1 MTLTLILKLG
11 GSLLANGREL
21 VRFLSKYAFA
31 KRTARQIVIVPGG
44 GPFAESVRELQ
55 RRLGILDDTAH
66 WMAVLAMHQ
75 YGLFLA
81 DGAPEI
87 PVLDRLEDVRATG
100 TGLCILF
107 PYRVLRA
114 NDALPHTW
122 NVTSDTIAAF
132 IAHKLGETT
141 FIKITDVDGLL
152 DENGAVI
159 NHIQAQELLEIEH
172 TGCIDAELPQFLLE
186 YGMSCVI
193 VNGHYPERVIE
204 VIEGRATV
212 CTRIE

>member
-1 MTLTLILKLG
+1 MTVILKLG

-21 VRFLSKYAFA
+21 VRFLSEYAFA
-31 KRTARQIVIVPGG
+31 KRTARQMVIVPGG

-55 RRLGILDDTAH
+55 RCFGISDDTVH

-81 DGAPEI
+81 DGTPEI
-87 PVLDRLEDVRATG
+87 PVLERLEDVRAAG
-100 TGLCILF
+100 TGLCILL

-114 NDALPHTW
+114 DDALPHTW

-132 IAHKLGETT
+132 IAHKLGEAT

-172 TGCIDAELPQFLLE
+172 PGCIDAELPQFLLE
-186 YGMSCVI
+186 HGMSCVI
-193 VNGHYPERVIE
+193 VNGRHRERILE
-204 VIEGRATV
+204 VIEGKATI

>member
-1 MTLTLILKLG
+1 MTLILKLG

-21 VRFLSKYAFA
+21 MQFLGEYAE
-31 KRTARQIVIVPGG
+31 RTARQMVIIPGG

-55 RRLGILDDTAH
+55 NRWGVSDDTAH

-81 DGAPEI
+81 DGAPET
-87 PVLDRLEDVRATG
+87 PVLDQLEDVHATG
-100 TGLCILF
+100 TGLCILL
-107 PYRVLRA
+107 PYHILRA
-114 NDALPHTW
+114 DNTLPHTW
-122 NVTSDTIAAF
+122 KVTSDTIAAF

-152 DENGAVI
+152 DGNGALI
-159 NHIQAQELLEIEH
+159 AHIQAQDLCKIEH
-172 TGCIDAELPQFLLE
+172 TGCIDAELSPFLLE
-186 YGMSCVI
+186 HGMSCVI
-193 VNGHYPERVIE
+193 VNGRHPRRIIE

>member
-1 MTLTLILKLG
+1 MTVILKLG

-21 VRFLSKYAFA
+21 VQFLSEYTE
-31 KRTARQIVIVPGG
+31 RTACQMVIVPGG

-55 RRLGILDDTAH
+55 EHLGISDDTAH

-81 DGAPEI
+81 DGAPET
-87 PVLDRLEDVRATG
+87 PVLDRLEDVSATG
-100 TGLCILF
+100 TSLCILL
-107 PYRVLRA
+107 PYHVLRA

-141 FIKITDVDGLL
+141 FIKTTDVDGLL
-152 DENGAVI
+152 DENGAI
-159 NHIQAQELLEIEH
+159 IDHIQAQELLEIEH
-172 TGCIDAELPQFLLE
+172 AGCIDAELPQFLLE
-186 YGMSCVI
+186 HGMSCVI
-193 VNGHYPERVIE
+193 VNGHHPERVIE
-204 VIEGRATV
+204 VIAGRATV